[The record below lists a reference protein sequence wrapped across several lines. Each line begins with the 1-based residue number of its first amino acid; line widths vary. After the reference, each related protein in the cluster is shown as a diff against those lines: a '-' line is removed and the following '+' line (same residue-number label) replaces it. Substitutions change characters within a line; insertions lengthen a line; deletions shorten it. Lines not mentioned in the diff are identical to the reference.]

1 MIILKSKSELELMR
15 VAGRI
20 VADTLQEA
28 EAAIRPGIAT
38 EELDRLIDAAI
49 RGRGAVP
56 SFKGLYGFPASA
68 CISVNEEIVHGI
80 PGRRLLKAGDIVSL
94 DVGAQYKGLH
104 ADGAWT
110 FAVGAISPTA
120 QRLLD
125 VTHAALF
132 IGLEQVR
139 PDGRILDISQAIQEY
154 VEGRG
159 YNLIRDYQG
168 HGVGR
173 SLHEEPSIPNWLE
186 PNGSRPPNVR
196 MKPGMTFAVEPMVV
210 QGHPETVVR
219 KDKWTVATV
228 DRALSAHFEHTV
240 VVTASGYDILT
251 QQ

>member
-15 VAGRI
+15 IAGRI
-20 VADTLQEA
+20 VAETLHEA
-28 EAAIRPGIAT
+28 EAAIRPGIT
-38 EELDRLIDAAI
+38 TDDLDRLIDAAI
-49 RGRGAVP
+49 RGRGAIP

-80 PGRRLLKAGDIVSL
+80 PGRRTLKAGDIVSL
-94 DVGAQYKGLH
+94 DVGAQHKGFH

-110 FAVGAISPTA
+110 FPVGTISPAT

-125 VTHAALF
+125 VTHTALF
-132 IGLEQVR
+132 IGLAKVT
-139 PDGRILDISQAIQEY
+139 PDGRILDISQAIQDY
-154 VEGRG
+154 VEGQG

-173 SLHEEPSIPNWLE
+173 SLHEEPNIPNWLD

-210 QGHPETVVR
+210 QGRPETVVR

>member
-15 VAGRI
+15 IAGRI
-20 VADTLQEA
+20 VAETLHEA
-28 EAAIRPGIAT
+28 EAAIRPGIT
-38 EELDRLIDAAI
+38 TDDLDRLIDAAI

-132 IGLEQVR
+132 IGLEQVK